1 MPDMLVKL
9 YGLPEIGPI
18 LARLRE
24 SRIEIRRA
32 FPVEKPTITEWVRH
46 QFTPGWA
53 AECEVAL
60 GNRPVSCYIAV
71 EQRQQHTPPAT
82 PYDLPAE
89 VVLGFAC
96 YDATRKGMFGP
107 EGVRQAYRGRGIGH
121 ALLLACLHAMA
132 AEGYAYAVIG
142 WAGSVEFY
150 AKTVGATVIEGS
162 EPGPYRGP
170 LIEES

>member
-9 YGLPEIGPI
+9 YALPDVGPL

-24 SRIEIRRA
+24 SGIDVRRA
-32 FPVEKPTITEWVRH
+32 FPAEAPGITEWVRRL
-46 QFTPGWA
+46 FGPNWA
-53 AECEVAL
+53 AECDVAL
-60 GNRPVSCYIAV
+60 SNRPVSCYIAV
-71 EQRQQHTPPAT
+71 KKRQQRASPAT

-89 VVLGFAC
+89 VLLGFAC

-107 EGVRQAYRGRGIGH
+107 EGVREDSRGRGIGH

-132 AEGYAYAVIG
+132 SEGYAYAVIG

-170 LIEES
+170 LVGEA